1 MANVTSP
8 ASQMV
13 ANSSYLD
20 PLNIVM
26 ALPRAFQRAGAFAVT
41 YLPDQL
47 EDLLSMARQPGTVIA
62 DATSKNQLQ
71 KASLTAT
78 TILPSITAVPSTVH
92 IFHGWLGDFAKK
104 LGIDHVNSLDGVFGY
119 FASRWAVSTVTIA
132 IVLNRARVYSS
143 ARRRL
148 QLNWYTR
155 LLLRIVPILLFVNQI
170 RMVLQTMHCQTGL
183 HLSAIDETNGK
194 AWNGAFAG
202 EQGPLHWISSK
213 ALWWQDEATSCAR
226 AGMLRSGGKAA
237 AGSSSVLWPM
247 FLILC
252 LSHLMETISC
262 ALEGRPPVPETAMT
276 LFEHSL
282 AFAEAEAV
290 VRNSIGLGLFGPLKK
305 AKEIDGQILSLK
317 RSEVLYYLN
326 VPPEV
331 LLIAL
336 ISSCSHFSNHALGV
350 LGLQSKCRLVN
361 TSIWG
366 LSFMAAFVW
375 SFIRFA
381 SSVNDGEVGVLRYP
395 TVCIVGFIPHIVILV
410 SIAVCASIYLL
421 ALSVTV
427 LSPPTASFMRTTWIE
442 RIRMANDNLQA
453 TTALAPMTIRW
464 CDEFYTTL
472 LKIGFN
478 VLTAASEAVYFNEGI
493 SVAMARSTWLENS
506 RFEGLARSEK
516 RRLVV
521 SKRTE
526 VPPELSIDEDI
537 AEGLNLVDA
546 NGEAVP
552 EGVFASGYGKERT
565 TAKASN
571 GLGQAATRE
580 EGVGGAQRSSRW
592 YMSYVLMQQDAL
604 LLGRLMAKG
613 VIYALRK
620 VSPSCVTQSM
630 VAFANPVELQTAEV
644 ERTFAEKTVRQMQQY
659 ADIKPFWLRTERGRQ
674 YRPEVG
680 KLDVE
685 TALRDRA
692 LQSASP
698 TKLSNESALE
708 AHLYDWWKQGGEW
721 GDVDASGAYQPDVF
735 DDEDLTSVI
744 SEAESSINS
753 GLHSD
758 DELSDGRRTPTQR
771 HPYTFSRESTPLHE
785 DMLSDFSRL
794 LDPSTQEEKQEA
806 RLLSSRLRRRGPTTR
821 AQYARERRQQDL
833 RLLSGRGD
841 LDPDLPMTP
850 DQEEELFEKIIMSR
864 RREAHLKSGTPASTN
879 AQGQSWIEGGEG
891 LGSDGP
897 QCVVCHSSPR
907 TILLWPCRCLCLCED
922 CRVTM
927 AMHNFGTCVTC
938 RRDVVAFSRLFV
950 P

>member
-1 MANVTSP
+1 MAGSSP
-8 ASQMV
+8 PADSLSG
-13 ANSSYLD
+13 NGTLLD
-20 PLNIVM
+20 PFGLIL
-26 ALPRAFQRAGAFAVT
+26 ALPRAFQRAGAYAFT
-41 YLPDQL
+41 YLPDQF

-62 DATSKNQLQ
+62 DATSKTAIS
-71 KASLTAT
+71 KASSTVT
-78 TILPSITAVPSTVH
+78 TSLPSTSPVSGTVH
-92 IFHGWLGDFAKK
+92 IFHGWIGDFARR
-104 LGIDHVNSLDGVFGY
+104 LGVDHVNSLDGVFGY

-148 QLNWYTR
+148 QLDWYTR
-155 LLLRIVPILLFVNQI
+155 LLLRFVPILLFLWQI
-170 RMVLQTMHCQTGL
+170 RMVLQTMRCQTGTF
-183 HLSAIDETNGK
+183 LSGVDQTRDK
-194 AWNGAFAG
+194 ALNGAFAG
-202 EQGPLHWISSK
+202 EQGPLHWLSSSL
-213 ALWWQDEATSCAR
+213 LWWQDEATSCAGP
-226 AGMLRSGGKAA
+226 GMLPSGGKAA

-290 VRNSIGLGLFGPLKK
+290 VRNSIGLGLFGPLRK
-305 AKEIDGQILSLK
+305 AKETNNQILSLK
-317 RSEVLYYLN
+317 RADVLYYLN

-336 ISSCSHFSNHALGV
+336 ISSCSHLSNHTLGV
-350 LGLQSKCRLVN
+350 LGLQSRCRLVN

-375 SFIRFA
+375 SFVQFA
-381 SSVNDGEVGVLRYP
+381 SSVSDGEVGVLRYP
-395 TVCIVGFIPHIVILV
+395 TVCIVGFIPHLVILM
-410 SIAVCASIYLL
+410 SIAVCASIYFL
-421 ALSVTV
+421 ALVVTI
-427 LSPPTASFMRTTWIE
+427 LSPPTDSFTRTTWLE
-442 RIRMANDNLQA
+442 RIRMAHDNLQA
-453 TTALAPMTIRW
+453 TTALAPMRIRW

-506 RFEGLARSEK
+506 RFRELVRLKK
-516 RRLVV
+516 RRLVP
-521 SKRTE
+521 SKQAE
-526 VPPELSIDEDI
+526 IPPELTIDEDI
-537 AEGLNLVDA
+537 ADGLNLVDA
-546 NGEAVP
+546 NKEVVP
-552 EGVFASGYGKERT
+552 KGAFVSGYGRERT

-571 GLGQAATRE
+571 GIGQAATRE

-592 YMSYVLMQQDAL
+592 YMSYVLLQQDAL
-604 LLGRLMAKG
+604 LLTRLLAKAS
-613 VIYALRK
+613 IYFLRRL
-620 VSPSCVTQSM
+620 SPSCVTQSM
-630 VAFANPVELQTAEV
+630 IAFANPVELQTAEV

-659 ADIKPFWLRTERGRQ
+659 ADIKPFWLRTEHGRQ
-674 YRPEVG
+674 YRPELE

-685 TALRDRA
+685 TELRERA

-698 TKLSNESALE
+698 TALANESALE

-721 GDVDASGAYQPDVF
+721 GDVDASGTYQSSVF
-735 DDEDLTSVI
+735 DDEDVTSVI
-744 SEAESSINS
+744 SETESSANPTWQ
-753 GLHSD
+753 SD
-758 DELSDGRRTPTQR
+758 DDLSDGQRTPTQ
-771 HPYTFSRESTPLHE
+771 HSPHVLSRESTPMHE

-806 RLLSSRLRRRGPTTR
+806 RLLSSRLRHRGPMTR
-821 AQYARERRQQDL
+821 AQFSRERRQQDL

-850 DQEEELFEKIIMSR
+850 KQEEELFEKIILSR
-864 RREAHLKSGTPASTN
+864 RREAYTKSTTSAQGN
-879 AQGQSWIEGGEG
+879 AQGTSWIQGGEG

-907 TILLWPCRCLCLCED
+907 TILLWPCRCLCLCEE